1 MPKYLESQIPKG
13 LDNAQCGEVGET
25 DVQTYDL
32 QWIDGFIKQ
41 IKPYIYVREHD
52 HMLILVPNQAFKLN
66 ESGVQMLQYL
76 IAGHAT
82 NELLRLIGDDVARC
96 REIHYFFCDLRAM
109 VSGCVREQ
117 EKREA
122 IDYYEFSGDFNTLPV
137 LSEIAVTYRCN
148 LHCDFCYVG
157 RLEYGELKT
166 SDLKRI
172 LFKIYHEAK
181 VPSVSFTGGEP
192 LLRQDIVELVAHA
205 SELGLWT
212 NLITNGTLADKNL
225 VRALK
230 DAGLSSAQVSIEGS
244 NAHVHDRITGV
255 NGSFDATKRGITSF
269 RNASIPVHTNT
280 TISRHNL
287 ADARQIVLF
296 AKELGLTRLS
306 MNLLIPCGSAR
317 ERKDMWVSYSE
328 IGEHIIELKQLA
340 EGLGLKYMWYSPL
353 PMCRFNTIAHGL
365 GNKSCAAI
373 TGLLSI
379 DPMGNVIPCSSWRKP
394 VGSLLRKSFS
404 DIWQSEAL
412 RFYKNVE
419 YAPRECIGCDEFT
432 KCKGAC
438 PLYWQACG
446 NGELNG
452 RE

>member
-1 MPKYLESQIPKG
+1 M
-13 LDNAQCGEVGET
+13 
-25 DVQTYDL
+25 
-32 QWIDGFIKQ
+32 
-41 IKPYIYVREHD
+41 
-52 HMLILVPNQAFKLN
+52 
-66 ESGVQMLQYL
+66 
-76 IAGHAT
+76 
-82 NELLRLIGDDVARC
+82 
-96 REIHYFFCDLRAM
+96 
-109 VSGCVREQ
+109 
-117 EKREA
+117 
-122 IDYYEFSGDFNTLPV
+122 
-137 LSEIAVTYRCN
+137 
-148 LHCDFCYVG
+148 
-157 RLEYGELKT
+157 
-166 SDLKRI
+166 
-172 LFKIYHEAK
+172 
-181 VPSVSFTGGEP
+181 
-192 LLRQDIVELVAHA
+192 
-205 SELGLWT
+205 
-212 NLITNGTLADKNL
+212 
-225 VRALK
+225 
-230 DAGLSSAQVSIEGS
+230 
-244 NAHVHDRITGV
+244 
-255 NGSFDATKRGITSF
+255 
-269 RNASIPVHTNT
+269 
-280 TISRHNL
+280 
-287 ADARQIVLF
+287 LF